1 MKQKGLLLI
10 IISAL
15 IILLAGCGNGTESSE
30 LAGFQSITPEE
41 ALERLENEPGIVLL
55 DVRTPAEYAEGHI
68 PGSLLIPLQT
78 LAEEAPEQLTD
89 KDAPIFVYCRS
100 GRRSI
105 EAAEILVEQGYTQ
118 VYDLGG
124 IIDWPYETVK

>member
-1 MKQKGLLLI
+1 MKRKSWLLI
-10 IISAL
+10 IISAV
-15 IILLAGCGNGTESSE
+15 IILLAGCGNGAEAPE
-30 LAGFQSITPEE
+30 LTGFQSIAPEE
-41 ALERLENEPGIVLL
+41 ALERLENEEGIVLL

-78 LAEEAPEQLTD
+78 LAQEAPEQLTD
-89 KDAPIFVYCRS
+89 KEAPIFVYCRS